1 MCVLHE
7 QSPSCTFVYLTLY
20 RQTDVRQT
28 DVLAMDWLK
37 DAPENLDVF
46 IAQREFDQAIQ
57 LIDATKGY
65 LKEFS
70 DSHALRDVRA
80 RINHRTTQLSTV
92 LMKELESSPS
102 GSLRGGPRA
111 ARRAVGLLIKLGQ
124 SAKACELFL
133 LNHNH
138 IIRHDLEDV
147 KNEEGAT
154 SLYVGNLSS
163 VFFSGVRNAALEFQ
177 RAFGCNN
184 GSFSSFVVWCI
195 NELQAFCKQCKPIIF
210 SKVPLS
216 TVAECLMAIHKDC
229 NSLHDI
235 GLSLTFKM
243 MSNFH
248 IEILEVCTIYKCVC
262 MLSINKR

>member
-1 MCVLHE
+1 MSGFNVKTMH
-7 QSPSCTFVYLTLY
+7 VYMYLLY
-20 RQTDVRQT
+20 YRHTDI
-28 DVLAMDWLK
+28 LAVDWLK

-46 IAQREFDQAIQ
+46 IAQREFNQAIE
-57 LIDATKGY
+57 LIDATKGF

-80 RINHRTTQLSTV
+80 RINHRITQLSAV

-147 KNEEGAT
+147 KSEEGAT
-154 SLYVGNLSS
+154 SLYVANLSS
-163 VFFSGVRNAALEFQ
+163 VFFTGLRNTALEFQ
-177 RAFGCNN
+177 RAFGSNN
-184 GSFSSFVVWCI
+184 GSYSSFVVWCI
-195 NELQAFCKQCKPIIF
+195 NELKAFCEQCKPVIF
-210 SKVPLS
+210 AKMPLS
-216 TVAECLMAIHKDC
+216 TVAECLVAIRKECDF
-229 NSLHDI
+229 LHDI
-235 GLSLTFKM
+235 GLSLASKM
-243 MSNFH
+243 MSYFH
-248 IEILEVCTIYKCVC
+248 IEILEVCVYFYLV
-262 MLSINKR
+262 MNMYMYM